1 MTEFLQIIPDFD
13 KNECQG
19 SYKITINNRSYT
31 DYTIYDSSSL
41 IEKKNIDVDPIKFK
55 MFNGDVFIFNFTEP
69 YYHVVYSGIRTVSYI
84 SGILICQNQT
94 YGRIKNKFYYKC
106 IPDDKRLPHFLVPYE
121 IKGNSF
127 SKNFKNKYVNFKF
140 VSWDGKH
147 PIGELIQVIG
157 DVDKLENFYEYQ
169 LYCKSLNASI
179 QKFNKETLKILRMK
193 TFDDYM
199 NIIMNKFDVESRLN
213 NYNIFT
219 IDSNNTVDFDDAF
232 SINYDKLTSYY
243 SLSVYISN
251 VAVWMDTL
259 NLWNSFSERIATIYM
274 PDRKRPMLPTILSE
288 CLCSLQENKNRFAL
302 ALDLIVDNN
311 GLILSHSF
319 RNVLICVKK
328 NYTYEEN
335 ELLVHEDYNKLYTI
349 IDKMNKL
356 HSYNISIKNSFDI
369 VAYLMVIMNYYS
381 ALSLKEYKNG
391 IYRCNTIK
399 NTDMQNMEHLES
411 DIKKFM
417 KIWNSNAGQ
426 YISYK
431 QFEEDQNIYR
441 GHQMLE
447 LEAYVHITSPIRR
460 IIDLLNIIMLQ
471 KNEMSCIFNEE
482 CDDFLN
488 KWHNNI
494 ENINIS
500 MRAIRKVQI
509 QSTLLELCTNNPDI
523 NNTIYE
529 GYVFDKF
536 QRNDGLY
543 QYIVYI
549 PTLKLV
555 SRITT
560 LYNHNNYEK
569 CNFKVYT
576 FHDEDQFKKKV
587 RLDLLS

>member
-328 NYTYEEN
+328 
-335 ELLVHEDYNKLYTI
+335 I
-349 IDKMNKL
+349 IHMKKMN
-356 HSYNISIKNSFDI
+356 Y
-369 VAYLMVIMNYYS
+369 
-381 ALSLKEYKNG
+381 
-391 IYRCNTIK
+391 
-399 NTDMQNMEHLES
+399 
-411 DIKKFM
+411 
-417 KIWNSNAGQ
+417 
-426 YISYK
+426 
-431 QFEEDQNIYR
+431 
-441 GHQMLE
+441 
-447 LEAYVHITSPIRR
+447 
-460 IIDLLNIIMLQ
+460 
-471 KNEMSCIFNEE
+471 
-482 CDDFLN
+482 
-488 KWHNNI
+488 
-494 ENINIS
+494 
-500 MRAIRKVQI
+500 
-509 QSTLLELCTNNPDI
+509 
-523 NNTIYE
+523 
-529 GYVFDKF
+529 
-536 QRNDGLY
+536 
-543 QYIVYI
+543 
-549 PTLKLV
+549 
-555 SRITT
+555 
-560 LYNHNNYEK
+560 
-569 CNFKVYT
+569 
-576 FHDEDQFKKKV
+576 
-587 RLDLLS
+587 